1 MSLARGIYGIE
12 YNPGRRDEHPLGP
25 FGWLVILVL
34 LAAAVSLVVTLC
46 RRKSP
51 QAEDMAVETPPE
63 IVQEVVE
70 PRPQE
75 QTPPPPPVVKVPH
88 NVVVVNDIASRS
100 PQVRNLLLRLEAAEQ
115 ERDLALAVTTIE
127 QIRLLPGQPAADLD
141 DVLARRLGA
150 LNLSWLF
157 DGKNAQWVSEVKV
170 KAGDSATRIAQEH
183 GSTLASLRELNPG
196 LDLEK
201 LRAGRDKVLVM
212 NHPRFNLIVYVRTR
226 TADLQLNGKFFK
238 RYDLRDS
245 VTGAIGSY
253 ETPANLRPFL
263 AEKGIWFSAADRT
276 EIEMLLPH
284 RSSLLIAEL

>member
-34 LAAAVSLVVTLC
+34 LASAVSLVVTLC

-183 GSTLASLRELNPG
+183 GSTLASLRKLNPG

>member
-34 LAAAVSLVVTLC
+34 LAAAVSLAVTLC

-51 QAEDMAVETPPE
+51 QAEDMTVETPPE

-75 QTPPPPPVVKVPH
+75 QTPPPPPVVEVPH

-183 GSTLASLRELNPG
+183 GSTLASLRKLNPG

>member
-34 LAAAVSLVVTLC
+34 LAAAVSLGVTLC

-51 QAEDMAVETPPE
+51 QAEDMTVETPPE
-63 IVQEVVE
+63 IVQEAVE

-75 QTPPPPPVVKVPH
+75 QTPPPPPVVEVPH

-183 GSTLASLRELNPG
+183 GSTLASLRKLNPG

>member
-34 LAAAVSLVVTLC
+34 LAAAVSLAVTLC

-51 QAEDMAVETPPE
+51 QAEDMTVETPPE

-183 GSTLASLRELNPG
+183 GSTLASLRKLNPG